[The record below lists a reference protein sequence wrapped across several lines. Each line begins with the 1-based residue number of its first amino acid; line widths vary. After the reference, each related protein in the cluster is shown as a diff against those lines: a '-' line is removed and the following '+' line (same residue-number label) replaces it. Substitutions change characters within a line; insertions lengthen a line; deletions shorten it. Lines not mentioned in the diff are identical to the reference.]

1 MFRYVLTQFLNWSKI
16 IIGLTI
22 LGGGGL
28 LVFIRGFYMGFSP
41 FWPYQ
46 VRPQWGNHA
55 LLTINLNDL
64 RKQENNRRGV
74 QSAIDVGWSRFSE
87 LVRAHVVSA
96 ITEADSRVLSCTPNL
111 PIPRHVVSTIAFTAA
126 SLAANCRSSR
136 NAGVLRRVILRRVEG
151 LAVDW

>member
-1 MFRYVLTQFLNWSKI
+1 MHVPVRSDAVFELIQNHYRLNN
-16 IIGLTI
+16 LTI

-74 QSAIDVGWSRFSE
+74 QSAIDVG
-87 LVRAHVVSA
+87 
-96 ITEADSRVLSCTPNL
+96 
-111 PIPRHVVSTIAFTAA
+111 
-126 SLAANCRSSR
+126 
-136 NAGVLRRVILRRVEG
+136 
-151 LAVDW
+151 